1 MSKTKFI
8 VFIGIII
15 ASFVATF
22 SSCQNDST
30 ENIEHYSD
38 ESSNA
43 FVRLLCKNMNEFL
56 NQDLI
61 EGVNGA
67 NFYTQTRATLE
78 THTVPTSEN
87 IKPIYVNL
95 KFKDTPINF
104 KDLKTPKQIVEL
116 VGNTGAKLSLIK
128 DESCDGMLLI
138 SDIETKQALNPLISS
153 SKQYLYEKGFTEDEI
168 QDMLQENDAD
178 ESEIVPF
185 VTALIKEE
193 YAQQNFSQNTVN
205 NSWKEIKPY
214 FRCLVDALGVD
225 AMSALTQSVAKNW
238 NKAVLKR
245 VFKIVAKKMYG
256 PIGVMIFTIEF
267 ARCAL

>member
-15 ASFVATF
+15 ASIVATF

-30 ENIEHYSD
+30 ENIEHSSD

-43 FVRLLCKNMNEFL
+43 FVHLLCKNMNEFL
-56 NQDLI
+56 NQNLI
-61 EGVNGA
+61 KGVNGA
-67 NFYTQTRATLE
+67 NFYTKTLATLE
-78 THTVPTSEN
+78 THPVLTSEN

-95 KFKDTPINF
+95 KFRDTPINF
-104 KDLKTPKQIVEL
+104 KELKTPKQIVEL

-138 SDIETKQALNPLISS
+138 SDLETKQALNPLISS
-153 SKQYLYEKGFTEDEI
+153 SKQYLYKKGFTEDEI

-193 YAQQNFSQNTVN
+193 YAQQKFSQNTVN
-205 NSWKEIKPY
+205 NSWENIKPY
-214 FRCLVDALGVD
+214 VRCLGDALGVD
-225 AMSALTQSVAKNW
+225 AIYALSQSTAKNW
-238 NKAVLKR
+238 SKAVLKR
-245 VFKIVAKKMYG
+245 VFKTVAKKIYG
-256 PIGVMIFTIEF
+256 PIGVLIFTIEF
-267 ARCAL
+267 ARCAS

>member
-15 ASFVATF
+15 ASIVATF

-30 ENIEHYSD
+30 ENIEHSSD

-78 THTVPTSEN
+78 THTVPTSEK

-193 YAQQNFSQNTVN
+193 YAQQKFSQNTVN
-205 NSWKEIKPY
+205 NSWENIKPY
-214 FRCLVDALGVD
+214 V
-225 AMSALTQSVAKNW
+225 
-238 NKAVLKR
+238 
-245 VFKIVAKKMYG
+245 
-256 PIGVMIFTIEF
+256 
-267 ARCAL
+267 